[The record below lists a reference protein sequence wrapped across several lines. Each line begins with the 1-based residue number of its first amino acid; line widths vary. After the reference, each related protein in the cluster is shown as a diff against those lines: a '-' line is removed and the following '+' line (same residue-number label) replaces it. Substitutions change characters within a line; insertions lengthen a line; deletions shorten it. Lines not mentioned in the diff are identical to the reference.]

1 MGAVLQPQAASPRD
15 WGTMSCGSV
24 FRDPGGIKEDD
35 GARDRGE
42 CVGDGIERK
51 AAGALLHGG
60 ADGRTVGGLTGGE
73 REAAFDGR

>member
-1 MGAVLQPQAASPRD
+1 MGAVLQSQAASPGD

-42 CVGDGIERK
+42 CLGDGT
-51 AAGALLHGG
+51 AGETARAILHGG
-60 ADGRTVGGLTGGE
+60 SDGRAVGGLTGGE
-73 REAAFDGR
+73 GKIAFDGR